1 MEETDVFKRW
11 LYKVNHPTLL
21 AIVIALNIISYFV
34 GYNLGKYIITSIAL
48 YGLGQGMI
56 FNLSCW
62 GRMIVIIFVVGLTAN
77 ATEVCT
83 KRHSPVRVIG
93 GVSPITKI
101 CRVGSAVYTIIAV
114 VRLIAV
120 IISNFINF
128 GFGWILLLGLEK
140 SLFWALV
147 ASAFD
152 LIRYVFSSEAEML
165 QIERELEK

>member
-1 MEETDVFKRW
+1 MKDIDKQW
-11 LYKVNHPTLL
+11 LYKISNTTLL
-21 AIVIALNIISYFV
+21 AIVIFLNIISYFV

-62 GRMIVIIFVVGLTAN
+62 GRLIIIIFVVGLTAN

-93 GVSPITKI
+93 GISSIAKI
-101 CRVGSAVYTIIAV
+101 CRAGSAVCTIIAA
-114 VRLIAV
+114 VRLIVV
-120 IISNFINF
+120 IISNFMNF

-140 SLFWALV
+140 PLFWALA

-152 LIRYVFSSEAEML
+152 LARYVFSSEAEMI
-165 QIERELEK
+165 QREREIEK

>member
-1 MEETDVFKRW
+1 MKDVFKRW
-11 LYKVNHPTLL
+11 LYKVNHTALL

-34 GYNLGKYIITSIAL
+34 GYNLGKYIVTSIAL
-48 YGLGQGMI
+48 FGLGSGMI

-62 GRMIVIIFVVGLTAN
+62 GRLIAIILIVGVAAI

-83 KRHSPVRVIG
+83 KRHSSVRVIG

-101 CRVGSAVYTIIAV
+101 CKVSSAMCTIIAV
-114 VRLIAV
+114 VRLIVV
-120 IISNFINF
+120 IISNFMNF

-140 SLFWALV
+140 PLFWALA

-152 LIRYVFSSEAEML
+152 LVRYVFSTEAEMI
-165 QIERELEK
+165 QRERELEK

>member
-1 MEETDVFKRW
+1 MKETDVFKRW
-11 LYKVNHPTLL
+11 LYKVNHPILL
-21 AIVIALNIISYFV
+21 AIVIALNIISYFI
-34 GYNLGKYIITSIAL
+34 GYNLGEYIITSIAL

-62 GRMIVIIFVVGLTAN
+62 GRLIVIIFAVGLTAN

-93 GVSPITKI
+93 GISSIAKI
-101 CRVGSAVYTIIAV
+101 CRAGSAVCTIIAAA
-114 VRLIAV
+114 RLIVV

-140 SLFWALV
+140 PLFWALV

-152 LIRYVFSSEAEML
+152 LARYVFSSEAEMI
-165 QIERELEK
+165 QREIEK

>member
-1 MEETDVFKRW
+1 MKDIDKQW
-11 LYKVNHPTLL
+11 LYKISNTTLL
-21 AIVIALNIISYFV
+21 AIVIFLNIISYFV

-62 GRMIVIIFVVGLTAN
+62 GRLIIIIFVVGLTAN

-93 GVSPITKI
+93 GISSIAKI
-101 CRVGSAVYTIIAV
+101 CRAGSAVCTIIAA
-114 VRLIAV
+114 VRLIVV
-120 IISNFINF
+120 IISNIMNF
-128 GFGWILLLGLEK
+128 GFGWILLIGLEK
-140 SLFWALV
+140 PLFWALV

-152 LIRYVFSSEAEML
+152 LARYVFSSEAEMI
-165 QIERELEK
+165 QREREIEK